1 MRRLAALYK
10 TPKDRK
16 RAVVAE
22 LQDLLRRHRVVAVA
36 DITGLRASAL
46 QRLKAK
52 LRGRAVVKV
61 AKNTLMR
68 KAVEGVADVKPGIE
82 KLIDGLRGSNA
93 FIFSS
98 EGAFTLHMLLERS
111 KVAAKAKPGD
121 RVSRDVYIPAGNTGL
136 PPGPVLSVFKKLKV
150 PTKIEEGSIYVVKDT
165 LILSRGEQVPEEAA
179 DLLAKLGVEPVEVG
193 LSVKVAYEDG
203 VLFKAEDLAL
213 NLEAYRRQLVEA
225 HEEALSL
232 SIALAYPAVEALP
245 HLIAKAQAEAL
256 RLSVKA
262 AYPARGS
269 IEALLR
275 VAAAEAAALSARLH
289 LS

>member
-1 MRRLAALYK
+1 LRRLAALYK

-16 RAVVAE
+16 KAVVAE
-22 LQDLLRRHRVVAVA
+22 LQDLLRRYRVVAVA
-36 DITGLRASAL
+36 DITGLRASAF
-46 QRLKAK
+46 QRLRAK
-52 LRGRAVVKV
+52 LRGRVVVKV

-68 KAVEGVADVKPGIE
+68 KAVEGVAEVKPGIE
-82 KLIDGLRGSNA
+82 KLIDGLRGPNA
-93 FIFSS
+93 FIFTN

-150 PTKIEEGSIYVVKDT
+150 PTKIEEGSIHVVKDT
-165 LILSRGEQVPEEAA
+165 LILRRGEQVSEEAA

-225 HEEALSL
+225 HEEALRL
-232 SIALAYPAVEALP
+232 SVALAYPAVEALP

>member
-1 MRRLAALYK
+1 L
-10 TPKDRK
+10 RK
-16 RAVVAE
+16 
-22 LQDLLRRHRVVAVA
+22 
-36 DITGLRASAL
+36 
-46 QRLKAK
+46 
-52 LRGRAVVKV
+52 
-61 AKNTLMR
+61 
-68 KAVEGVADVKPGIE
+68 
-82 KLIDGLRGSNA
+82 
-93 FIFSS
+93 
-98 EGAFTLHMLLERS
+98 
-111 KVAAKAKPGD
+111 
-121 RVSRDVYIPAGNTGL
+121 
-136 PPGPVLSVFKKLKV
+136 
-150 PTKIEEGSIYVVKDT
+150 GSIYVVKDT
-165 LILSRGEQVPEEAA
+165 LILSRGEQVSEEVA

-225 HEEALSL
+225 HEEALRL

>member
-1 MRRLAALYK
+1 MRKLSVLREAPRA
-10 TPKDRK
+10 RK
-16 RAVVAE
+16 KAIVAE

-52 LRGRAVVKV
+52 LRGRVVVKV

-68 KAVEGVADVKPGIE
+68 KAMEGVADVRPGIE
-82 KLIDGLRGSNA
+82 KLVDWLRGSNA
-93 FIFSS
+93 FIFTN
-98 EGAFTLHMLLERS
+98 EGAFTLHMLLERN

-121 RVSRDVYIPAGNTGL
+121 RVSKDVYIPAGNTGL
-136 PPGPVLSVFKKLKV
+136 PPGPVLSLFKKLKV
-150 PTKIEEGSIYVVKDT
+150 PTKIEEGSIHVVKDT
-165 LILSRGEQVPEEAA
+165 LVLSKGERVSEEVA

-213 NLEAYRRQLVEA
+213 DLEAYRRRVVEA

-232 SIALAYPAVEALP
+232 SVALAYPAPEALP
-245 HLIAKAQAEAL
+245 YLIARAQAEAL
-256 RLSVKA
+256 SLSVKA